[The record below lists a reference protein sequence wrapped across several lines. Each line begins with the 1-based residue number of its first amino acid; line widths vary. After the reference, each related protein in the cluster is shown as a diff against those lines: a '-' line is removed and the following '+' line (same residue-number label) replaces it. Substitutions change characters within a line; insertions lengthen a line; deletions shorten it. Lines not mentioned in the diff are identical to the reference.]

1 MSVNNDCFEATN
13 CDRVN
18 KCLRRSTPYHYQ
30 RKIYTILSR
39 VENNKLAENV
49 IFQCK
54 ESVLRLEQKRQC
66 IIKYLNE
73 MIIEL
78 DNVITMERLH
88 VIQLRAERA
97 KSVKLSK
104 RNNLDNNVDSQ
115 ACFSIEVNIDENLSS
130 NLDNIDFSEINIEE
144 YLGKEGIDLS
154 IFDSL

>member
-1 MSVNNDCFEATN
+1 
-13 CDRVN
+13 
-18 KCLRRSTPYHYQ
+18 
-30 RKIYTILSR
+30 
-39 VENNKLAENV
+39 
-49 IFQCK
+49 
-54 ESVLRLEQKRQC
+54 
-66 IIKYLNE
+66 
-73 MIIEL
+73 
-78 DNVITMERLH
+78 MERLH

-97 KSVKLSK
+97 KSIKLSK

>member
-1 MSVNNDCFEATN
+1 
-13 CDRVN
+13 
-18 KCLRRSTPYHYQ
+18 
-30 RKIYTILSR
+30 LSR

-66 IIKYLNE
+66 IMKYLNE

>member
-1 MSVNNDCFEATN
+1 M
-13 CDRVN
+13 
-18 KCLRRSTPYHYQ
+18 
-30 RKIYTILSR
+30 
-39 VENNKLAENV
+39 
-49 IFQCK
+49 
-54 ESVLRLEQKRQC
+54 
-66 IIKYLNE
+66 KYLNE

-78 DNVITMERLH
+78 DDVITMERLH

-97 KSVKLSK
+97 KNVKLSK

>member
-1 MSVNNDCFEATN
+1 MSVNNDCYEATN

-54 ESVLRLEQKRQC
+54 ESALRLEQKRQC
-66 IIKYLNE
+66 IMKYLNE

-78 DNVITMERLH
+78 DDVITMERLH
-88 VIQLRAERA
+88 VIQLRAER
-97 KSVKLSK
+97 
-104 RNNLDNNVDSQ
+104 
-115 ACFSIEVNIDENLSS
+115 
-130 NLDNIDFSEINIEE
+130 
-144 YLGKEGIDLS
+144 GG
-154 IFDSL
+154 

>member
-1 MSVNNDCFEATN
+1 MSVNNDSYEATN
-13 CDRVN
+13 RDRVN
-18 KCLRRSTPYHYQ
+18 KCRRRSTPYHYQ
-30 RKIYTILSR
+30 QKIYTILSR

-54 ESVLRLEQKRQC
+54 ESVLQLKHKRQC

-88 VIQLRAERA
+88 VIHLRAERA
-97 KSVKLSK
+97 KSIKLSK
-104 RNNLDNNVDSQ
+104 RNNLDNNVNSQ
-115 ACFSIEVNIDENLSS
+115 TCFSIEVNIDENLSS
-130 NLDNIDFSEINIEE
+130 NSDNIDFSEINIEE
-144 YLGKEGIDLS
+144 YLDTEGIDLS

>member
-1 MSVNNDCFEATN
+1 MSVNSDCYEATN

-30 RKIYTILSR
+30 QKIYTILSR

-66 IIKYLNE
+66 IMKYLNE